1 MKKTFW
7 LIFLSLS
14 VFLFSACGS
23 HSENPDASDGTG
35 SFHSVTQD
43 IFPDAPPTLTVS
55 CGEVQ
60 VTAWRGTYSWET
72 HNALGIGQAVC
83 ADSMHP
89 LDVMKELPMVTAG
102 EDCAF
107 VFDAPPDSMT
117 VRRYPLGMMPS
128 YENFETIIVEGSSIS
143 LSEGAALYEVIA
155 KWEKSDETYSGD
167 AHYAFRTE

>member
-1 MKKTFW
+1 MKKTLW
-7 LIFLSLS
+7 LIFLSLCIL
-14 VFLFSACGS
+14 LFSACGS
-23 HSENPDASDGTG
+23 DHGTASDTSDGTG

-43 IFPDAPPTLTVS
+43 VFPDAPPTLTVV
-55 CGEVQ
+55 CGEES

-72 HNALGIGQAVC
+72 NNALGIGTPGSGLAVC

-89 LDVMKELPMVTAG
+89 IDIMKELPIVTAG

-128 YENFETIIVEGSSIS
+128 YENYETIIVEGSNIS

-155 KWEKSDETYSGD
+155 K
-167 AHYAFRTE
+167 